1 MKTEIQL
8 QTTTIR
14 NVERNG
20 STTSD
25 NTNVDVLNFTK
36 EEILKM
42 TDAEIKSKI
51 LPSIWYE
58 KSSECG
64 MIFDIVEVVF
74 QEETEEENFEII
86 YETYLKNFTYIEDGA
101 WVDVHKMS
109 DLFKD

>member
-14 NVERNG
+14 NIERHG
-20 STTSD
+20 STLSD

-58 KSSECG
+58 KVLNAEWYL
-64 MIFDIVEVVF
+64 ILLKLFLKKK
-74 QEETEEENFEII
+74 
-86 YETYLKNFTYIEDGA
+86 LKNKIS
-101 WVDVHKMS
+101 K
-109 DLFKD
+109 LFLKLM